1 MKHGPSRKRF
11 WRRHPYRTSSIA
23 AVLLVGASL
32 AGYVI
37 SVASTPLPQATMTN
51 ALTAEVIAPANATPV
66 AWPSQGE
73 AAYSV
78 PVFGE
83 AASSPAQNQVPIG
96 SVTKLMTAEVVLKDF
111 PLTPGEQGPTY
122 TVTALDVFFTQLDLA
137 NGEAVSS
144 VTAGEVLTE
153 YQLLEGTLIHSSC
166 NLADMLAKLDAGS
179 LASFVAKMNSQ
190 ATVLAM
196 NATHYA
202 DASGVSPLSTSTP
215 ASQLILAELLMK
227 NPVFSQIVSQTTVT
241 LPVSGTQTTYQPLL
255 GTQGVVGIKS
265 GLTSQAGGCDVMAVN
280 EIVDGQTIQVL
291 SAVTGQKGANDLAAA
306 GKAAFDLATSVTKGI
321 DIVTVASASP
331 AIGTL
336 GWPQSS
342 VNLVAAPAL
351 SLPAWPGQHISI
363 TVSDRRN
370 VTGSLPKNTKVAT
383 VTARTPQFHV
393 SGNVVTQKELTVPTL
408 LQRVV

>member
-1 MKHGPSRKRF
+1 
-11 WRRHPYRTSSIA
+11 
-23 AVLLVGASL
+23 
-32 AGYVI
+32 
-37 SVASTPLPQATMTN
+37 MTN
-51 ALTAEVIAPANATPV
+51 ALPAEVIAPANATPV

-73 AAYSV
+73 GAYLV

-179 LASFVAKMNSQ
+179 LAPFVAKMNSQ

-291 SAVTGQKGANDLAAA
+291 SAVTGQKGTNDLAAA

-321 DIVTVASASP
+321 DIVTVASAAP
-331 AIGTL
+331 PVGTL

-342 VNLVAAPAL
+342 VNLFVAPAL
-351 SLPAWPGQHISI
+351 SLPAWPGQHISV

-393 SGNVVTQKELTVPTL
+393 SGNVVTQKKLTVPTL